1 MQDNQT
7 ATNYEKHINAIVEM
21 KSQNIGSRKIAKTL
35 EISKSSV
42 NYYYE
47 RYLGQQAVQQTRSIT
62 KEKQPEIIHDNSTI
76 LIISD
81 MHIPYHHQDS
91 LEFLKY
97 IKEKHKP
104 TRVVSVGDECF
115 PENAEIMTERGWMS
129 FGEYHKLAEPC
140 KVMQVNDNLKMELV
154 YPIRK
159 VYNEYSPYLYKM
171 EHKTFTSITTPNH
184 KIVKKNPLT
193 GKLHRREAWDDV
205 GSSSWEVP
213 RTGVY
218 VGGNGWNLLQ
228 DEIRFLVAFQA
239 DGTFT
244 KGAARFTF
252 SKERKYLRL
261 KEILGKIGIPF
272 NEHQIKR
279 GDYQIYIEVKNTPA
293 YLTKDFG
300 SSLNPLNATI
310 EQLKV
315 FTDEVAFWDA
325 SVKKDGKFRY
335 VSTNKDNVEFLH
347 TAATLI
353 GYSARRVFKVEKQK
367 EHHNVPFCLDILPI
381 AEKCTTKSAKKEF
394 IVHNG
399 PTYCV
404 EVPSHM
410 ILTRQNGWTSVTGN
424 CDKHSLSYHDH
435 DPDLPSAGDEL
446 EISLSHI
453 AELKKLF
460 PVMDILESNHGS
472 LVYRKAKT
480 NGIPRHYLKNYNDV
494 LGVDDKWK
502 WHFDLTITL
511 PNGQYCYF
519 HHGKASEGVRLSQT
533 MGMNAVQGHF
543 HEKFKVDY
551 WGNPVGLFWSMQ
563 VGCLVNDK
571 SLAMSYNNANLKRPV
586 LGVGLIVN
594 SLPTLEP
601 MVLNKDGRW
610 IVN

>member
-1 MQDNQT
+1 MSD
-7 ATNYEKHINAIVEM
+7 NYEKHINKIVEM
-21 KSQNIGSRKIAKTL
+21 KSQNIGSRKIAKAL

-47 RYLGQQAVQQTRSIT
+47 RYLGQQPVQQQTHSSV
-62 KEKQPEIIHDNSTI
+62 KGKQPEIIHDNSII

-97 IKEKHKP
+97 IKEKHNP
-104 TRVVSVGDECF
+104 TRVICIGDE
-115 PENAEIMTERGWMS
+115 
-129 FGEYHKLAEPC
+129 L
-140 KVMQVNDNLKMELV
+140 
-154 YPIRK
+154 
-159 VYNEYSPYLYKM
+159 
-171 EHKTFTSITTPNH
+171 
-184 KIVKKNPLT
+184 
-193 GKLHRREAWDDV
+193 
-205 GSSSWEVP
+205 
-213 RTGVY
+213 
-218 VGGNGWNLLQ
+218 
-228 DEIRFLVAFQA
+228 
-239 DGTFT
+239 
-244 KGAARFTF
+244 
-252 SKERKYLRL
+252 
-261 KEILGKIGIPF
+261 
-272 NEHQIKR
+272 
-279 GDYQIYIEVKNTPA
+279 
-293 YLTKDFG
+293 
-300 SSLNPLNATI
+300 
-310 EQLKV
+310 
-315 FTDEVAFWDA
+315 
-325 SVKKDGKFRY
+325 
-335 VSTNKDNVEFLH
+335 
-347 TAATLI
+347 
-353 GYSARRVFKVEKQK
+353 
-367 EHHNVPFCLDILPI
+367 
-381 AEKCTTKSAKKEF
+381 
-394 IVHNG
+394 
-399 PTYCV
+399 
-404 EVPSHM
+404 
-410 ILTRQNGWTSVTGN
+410 
-424 CDKHSLSYHDH
+424 DKHSLSYHDH

-586 LGVGLIVN
+586 LGVGLIIN

-610 IVN
+610 IRN